1 MTNIYPGAIHIHS
14 TFSDG
19 TGDIPFIIKEAKKA
33 GLKWIV
39 ITDHNTLAGKNY
51 EGYHDGVAV
60 IVGDEISPDKGNHFL
75 ALDIKEEITQNQP
88 PQDYVNAVKAQGGF
102 GFIAHPDEQTNRKN
116 PWPALRWD
124 DWTIK
129 DFGGIEIWNYMS
141 DWVDNMNIKTIA
153 LSILFKNRN
162 IKGPTKDVLSWWDKL
177 NQESEDIIP
186 AVGGSDVH
194 AFCAKAP
201 IINMLKVFSYY
212 SMFKSVVNLLLI
224 DKPLSD
230 NYEEAKIQ
238 ILSALKNGGNI
249 ILNRTLTKQNPEF
262 FITNGETQAHA
273 GEKIEL
279 KNNLEL
285 LIKLPK
291 KANLRV
297 ICNGEVIK
305 EEKKKELK
313 MQIAEKGSYR
323 IEAYDG
329 QKPLLFSN
337 HIKVCEKNA

>member
-51 EGYHDGVAV
+51 EGYHNGVLV
-60 IVGDEISPDKGNHFL
+60 IVGDEISPDKGNHYL
-75 ALDIKEEITQNQP
+75 ALDIKQEITQNQP
-88 PQDYVNAVKAQGGF
+88 PQDYVQEVKSQGGF

-129 DFGGIEIWNYMS
+129 DFGGLEIWNYMS
-141 DWVDNMNIKTIA
+141 NWVDNMNIRTIA
-153 LSILFKNRN
+153 LSILFKNKG

-177 NQESEDIIP
+177 NSESDEIVP

-194 AFCAKAP
+194 AFCSKAP
-201 IINMLKVFSYY
+201 IINCLKVFSYY

-224 DKPLSD
+224 DEKLSD
-230 NYEEAKIQ
+230 NYEEAKKQ
-238 ILSALKNGGNI
+238 ILNSLKNGKNI
-249 ILNRTLTKQNPEF
+249 IINRTISKQNPEF
-262 FITNGETQAHA
+262 SISSEQTKVHA
-273 GEKIEL
+273 GQKIEL
-279 KNNLEL
+279 QNSLEL
-285 LIKLPK
+285 YVKLPK
-291 KANLRV
+291 KANIKI
-297 ICNGEVIK
+297 ICNGEIIK
-305 EEKKKELK
+305 EENKKELK
-313 MQIAEKGSYR
+313 MQITKKGSYR
-323 IEAYDG
+323 LESFINK
-329 QKPLLFSN
+329 KPFLFSN
-337 HIKVCEKNA
+337 HIKVC